1 MSIIKTRSKIE
12 LSLNS
17 KIRKIISGGTLE
29 LFNRLC
35 SDREVQHL
43 QDYANTV
50 SIKRLHYND
59 HGPVHMRKVA
69 LNALCM
75 IDLLTGAG
83 IKLNL
88 EKEQVGNLADSRNAV
103 LLAAFLHDIGM
114 SVGRSNHEQ
123 MSIILALPVIDRMLD
138 ATYGKQT
145 EKKVV
150 VRSLAVECILG
161 HMTSHTIHS
170 LEAGIILV
178 ADGCDM
184 QRGRARIP
192 LMIDTR
198 SQVGD
203 IHKYSASAIEK
214 VTIGKGNKRPIRIT
228 VKMTES
234 VGFFQVEE
242 ILLTKVNSSPAKILI
257 ELYAGIDEKDM
268 KCYL

>member
-1 MSIIKTRSKIE
+1 M
-12 LSLNS
+12 
-17 KIRKIISGGTLE
+17 ISGGTLE

-69 LNALCM
+69 LNALLM

-88 EKEQVGNLADSRNAV
+88 EKEQVGVLADSRNAV
-103 LLAAFLHDIGM
+103 LLAAI
-114 SVGRSNHEQ
+114 S
-123 MSIILALPVIDRMLD
+123 
-138 ATYGKQT
+138 
-145 EKKVV
+145 
-150 VRSLAVECILG
+150 G
-161 HMTSHTIHS
+161 HMASQKIHS

-184 QRGRARIP
+184 QKGRARIP
-192 LMIDTR
+192 LMIDAL

-228 VKMTES
+228 VLMTES

-242 ILLTKVNSSPAKILI
+242 ILLTKVNSSPAKTHI
-257 ELYAGIDEKDM
+257 ELYAGIDEKNM
-268 KCYL
+268 KHYL